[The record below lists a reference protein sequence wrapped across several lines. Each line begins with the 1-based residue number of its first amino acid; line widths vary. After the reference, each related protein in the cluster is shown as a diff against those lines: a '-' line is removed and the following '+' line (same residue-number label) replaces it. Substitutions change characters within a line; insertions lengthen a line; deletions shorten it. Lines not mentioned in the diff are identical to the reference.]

1 MIFQRLT
8 KRVLWFVTVC
18 LLLFG
23 GGTSGDLVLCLG
35 ADGHV
40 AFEPAGHPHCNR
52 PADPEESSLP
62 QLQQQGA
69 PHLQGPDCCPCVD
82 IPVSGSP
89 AAASQLLTKASRPS
103 PEVTACVPETHS
115 DFGGHAAS
123 AAASESFLQTNP
135 YFVPLSTIVLL
146 V

>member
-8 KRVLWFVTVC
+8 KRVLWVVTAC

-40 AFEPAGHPHCNR
+40 AFEPAGHQRCNY
-52 PADPEESSLP
+52 PAHPEESTLP
-62 QLQQQGA
+62 QLQQQEA
-69 PHLQGPDCCPCVD
+69 PHLQGLHCSPCVD

-89 AAASQLLTKASRPS
+89 APRQLLTKADRPS
-103 PEVTACVPETHS
+103 PDVSACVPETHS
-115 DFGGHAAS
+115 DFGSHAAS
-123 AAASESFLQTNP
+123 AATSESFLRTSP

>member
-1 MIFQRLT
+1 MVFQRLT
-8 KRVLWFVTVC
+8 KRVLWVVTAC

-23 GGTSGDLVLCLG
+23 GGTSGDLVLCFG

-40 AFEPAGHPHCNR
+40 AFAPSGHPHCNH
-52 PADPEESSLP
+52 PAHPEESNLP
-62 QLQQQGA
+62 QVQQQEV
-69 PHLQGPDCCPCVD
+69 PHLQGLHCCPCVD

-89 AAASQLLTKASRPS
+89 APSQLLTKADRPTL
-103 PEVTACVPETHS
+103 EVTACVPETHS
-115 DFGGHAAS
+115 DFGGHAAL
-123 AAASESFLQTNP
+123 AAASESFLQTHP

>member
-8 KRVLWFVTVC
+8 KRVLWLVTVC

-23 GGTSGDLVLCLG
+23 GGTSGDLVLCFG

-40 AFEPAGHPHCNR
+40 AFEPAGHPHCNY
-52 PADPEESSLP
+52 PAHPEESSFP
-62 QLQQQGA
+62 QLQQQEA
-69 PHLQGPDCCPCVD
+69 PHLQGLHCCPCVD

-89 AAASQLLTKASRPS
+89 AASQLLTKADRPS
-103 PEVTACVPETHS
+103 PDVSACSPETPP
-115 DFGGHAAS
+115 DFGGHAVS
-123 AAASESFLQTNP
+123 AAASESFLQTSS

>member
-8 KRVLWFVTVC
+8 KRVLWLVTVC
-18 LLLFG
+18 LPLFG
-23 GGTSGDLVLCLG
+23 GGTSGDLVLCFG

-40 AFEPAGHPHCNR
+40 AFAPAGHQHCNH
-52 PADPEESSLP
+52 PGEPKESSLP
-62 QLQQQGA
+62 QLQQQEA
-69 PHLQGPDCCPCVD
+69 PHLQGLHCCPCVD

-89 AAASQLLTKASRPS
+89 AASQLLTKAGRPS
-103 PEVTACVPETHS
+103 PDISACFPEAPPV
-115 DFGGHAAS
+115 FGGHAAS
-123 AAASESFLQTNP
+123 AAASESFLQTYP